1 MGAALPLNSEFLS
14 GRAGD
19 RAHIRPG
26 VFKLDGLWGIRKNR
40 EPGITRMTVRTTWYR
55 TLVLAAAV
63 VILTACTGMGFRDLP
78 ADQVDAQ
85 YLLPKSSFLEING
98 NNVHYL
104 LEGNSKGPVLVL
116 IHGFTASLH
125 TWDGWVNEL
134 KDEFLILR
142 FDVPGF
148 GLSGPMPD
156 AHDFSADYMCN
167 ILEQLTKQLGI
178 ERFTVAGNSM
188 GGYIAWNYAWR
199 FPEKVE
205 HLVVVDPMSY
215 PQKLPAEIRAI
226 SRPVGGAVAKR
237 VTTRNMVSNSVA
249 GAYGDPENIQPG
261 VEQRYFDLFM
271 REGNRASAVRIAR
284 KMARLADSGYVSLG
298 ISEISVPTLVMW
310 GEQDTVTPFEL
321 IENWR
326 QDLPGATY
334 ITYPD
339 LGHIPMEEDPAR
351 TAADLRAYLQDNTES
366 PTPAG
371 EVQNVP

>member
-1 MGAALPLNSEFLS
+1 
-14 GRAGD
+14 
-19 RAHIRPG
+19 
-26 VFKLDGLWGIRKNR
+26 
-40 EPGITRMTVRTTWYR
+40 MTARTTWFR
-55 TLVLAAAV
+55 TLVLASAV
-63 VILTACTGMGFRDLP
+63 FILTACTGMGLRDLP
-78 ADQVDAQ
+78 ADQVDPQ

-104 LEGNSKGPVLVL
+104 LEGNRAAPVLVL

-125 TWDGWVNEL
+125 TWDDWADEL
-134 KDEFLILR
+134 KDDFLILR

-148 GLSGPMPD
+148 GLSGPMPA

-167 ILEQLTKQLGI
+167 IVEQLTKRLGI
-178 ERFTVAGNSM
+178 KRFTVAGNSM

-215 PQKLPAEIRAI
+215 PQRLPAEIRAI

-237 VTTRNMVSNSVA
+237 VTTRNMVSKSVA
-249 GAYGDPENIQPG
+249 GAYGDLENIQPG

-271 REGNRASAVRIAR
+271 REGNRDSAVRIAR
-284 KMARLADSGYVSLG
+284 KMARLSNSGYVSLG
-298 ISEISVPTLVMW
+298 ISEISVPTLVIW
-310 GEQDTVTPFEL
+310 GEKDTITPFEL

-326 QDLPGATY
+326 QDLPSATY

-339 LGHIPMEEDPAR
+339 LGHVPMEEDPAR
-351 TAADLRAYLQDNTES
+351 TAADLRAYLQDNTER
-366 PTPAG
+366 PTPADETTG
-371 EVQNVP
+371 ALIPR

>member
-1 MGAALPLNSEFLS
+1 MG
-14 GRAGD
+14 
-19 RAHIRPG
+19 
-26 VFKLDGLWGIRKNR
+26 
-40 EPGITRMTVRTTWYR
+40 T
-55 TLVLAAAV
+55 
-63 VILTACTGMGFRDLP
+63 RDLP

-104 LEGNSKGPVLVL
+104 LEGNRKAPVLVL
-116 IHGFTASLH
+116 VHGFTASLH
-125 TWDGWVNEL
+125 TWDGWADEL
-134 KDEFLILR
+134 KDDFLILR

-167 ILEQLTKQLGI
+167 IVEQLTKRLGI
-178 ERFTVAGNSM
+178 YRFTVAGNSM

-205 HLVVVDPMSY
+205 HLVVLDPMSY
-215 PQKLPAEIRAI
+215 PQRLPAEIRAI

-249 GAYGDPENIQPG
+249 SAYGDPENIQPG

-271 REGNRASAVRIAR
+271 REGNRGSAVRIAR
-284 KMARLADSGYVSLG
+284 KMARLSDSGYVSLG
-298 ISEISVPTLVMW
+298 INEISVPTLVMW
-310 GEQDTVTPFEL
+310 GEQDRITPFEL

-326 QDLPGATY
+326 QDLPDATY

-339 LGHIPMEEDPAR
+339 LGHVPMEEDPAR
-351 TAADLRAYLQDNTES
+351 TAADLRAYMRASTKR

-371 EVQNVP
+371 DTIGAPIPR

>member
-1 MGAALPLNSEFLS
+1 
-14 GRAGD
+14 
-19 RAHIRPG
+19 
-26 VFKLDGLWGIRKNR
+26 
-40 EPGITRMTVRTTWYR
+40 MTARTTWFR
-55 TLVLAAAV
+55 TLILASAV
-63 VILTACTGMGFRDLP
+63 FILTACTGMGLSDLP
-78 ADQVDAQ
+78 AGQVDPQ
-85 YLLPKSSFLEING
+85 YLLPKSSFLEIIG

-104 LEGNSKGPVLVL
+104 LEGNRSAPVLVL

-125 TWDGWVNEL
+125 TWDDWADEL
-134 KDEFLILR
+134 KDDFLILR

-148 GLSGPMPD
+148 GLSGPMPA

-167 ILEQLTKQLGI
+167 IVEQLTKRLGI
-178 ERFTVAGNSM
+178 NRFTVAGNSM

-215 PQKLPAEIRAI
+215 PQRLPAEIRAI

-249 GAYGDPENIQPG
+249 SAYGDPENIQPG

-271 REGNRASAVRIAR
+271 REGNRGSAVRIAR
-284 KMARLADSGYVSLG
+284 KMARLSDSGYVSLG
-298 ISEISVPTLVMW
+298 INEISVPTLVMW
-310 GEQDTVTPFEL
+310 GEQDRITPFEL

-326 QDLPGATY
+326 QDLPDATY

-339 LGHIPMEEDPAR
+339 LGHVPMEEDPAR
-351 TAADLRAYLQDNTES
+351 TAADLRAYMRASTKR

-371 EVQNVP
+371 DTIGAPIPR